1 MINNFVPVS
10 RIIAN
15 RISDMI
21 FIEKKYMPGDKL
33 PSEKILSDEL
43 GVSRTTLREAI
54 KMLVANGVLTIER
67 GRGTFVTANPNAQ
80 NDPFGISYL
89 EDKKKLVLNWF
100 EMRLMFEPSIVRL
113 AVERATEIEIEEILK
128 YEQEAYTEAANNRP
142 FQAADQKFHAA
153 IAKATHNNV
162 IESMLPTLGDAIK
175 DAIDTAFYTG
185 NYKLAVE
192 NAIIYHRMISD
203 FIKNRDADGAALAM
217 YYHIKRG
224 MTDLSL

>member
-1 MINNFVPVS
+1 MLNEFVPAS

-33 PSEKILSDEL
+33 PSEKKLSDEL

-54 KMLVANGVLTIER
+54 KMLVANEVLTIER
-67 GRGTFVTANPNAQ
+67 GRGTFVTTNPNSQ
-80 NDPFGISYL
+80 SDPFGISYL

-100 EMRLMFEPSIVRL
+100 EMRLMFEPSVVRL
-113 AVERATEIEIEEILK
+113 AVERATESDIEEILK
-128 YEQEAYTEAANNRP
+128 CEQEALADAANNRP
-142 FQAADQKFHAA
+142 FQISDQKFHAA

-162 IESMLPTLGDAIK
+162 IESMLPTLGAAIK
-175 DAIDTAFYTG
+175 DAIDTAYYTG
-185 NYKLAVE
+185 SSKLSAE
-192 NAIIYHRMISD
+192 NVITYHHMIAD

-224 MTDLSL
+224 MSDLNL

>member
-10 RIIAN
+10 KIIAN

-21 FIEKKYMPGDKL
+21 FIEKKYLPNDKL
-33 PSEKILSDEL
+33 PSEKILSEQL

-67 GRGTFVTANPNAQ
+67 GRGTFVTTNPNSQ

-89 EDKKKLVLNWF
+89 DDKKKLVLNWF
-100 EMRLMFEPSIVRL
+100 EMRLMFEPSVVKL
-113 AVERATEIEIEEILK
+113 AVMRATEEDIEEIIK
-128 YEQEAYTEAANNRP
+128 FEQEALVEATNNKP
-142 FQAADQKFHAA
+142 FQIADQNFHAA

-162 IESMLPTLGDAIK
+162 IESMLPTLGAAIK
-175 DAIDTAFYTG
+175 DAIDTAYYTG
-185 NYKLAVE
+185 RDKLSAE
-192 NAIIYHRMISD
+192 NAITYHHMIAD
-203 FIKNRDADGAALAM
+203 FIKKRDADGASLAM

-224 MTDLSL
+224 MIDINL

>member
-15 RISDMI
+15 RIGDMI

-67 GRGTFVTANPNAQ
+67 GRGTFVTTNPNSQ

-100 EMRLMFEPSIVRL
+100 EMRLMFEPNVVKL
-113 AVERATEIEIEEILK
+113 AVERATESDIEEIIK
-128 YEQEAYTEAANNRP
+128 FEQEALAEATNNRP
-142 FQAADQKFHAA
+142 FQTADQRFHAA

-162 IESMLPTLGDAIK
+162 IESMLPTLGAAIK
-175 DAIDTAFYTG
+175 DAIDTAYYTG
-185 NYKLAVE
+185 NNKLAAE
-192 NAIIYHRMISD
+192 NVIIYHHMIAD

-224 MTDLSL
+224 ITDLNL